1 MILAHY
7 TIDKT
12 KIYKILE
19 RFYIKYKKRRKF
31 EPNPNGKT
39 PPSIESIQHIQLYKR
54 TCVYSSEN
62 QNKTKEHLVIKIRSY
77 PRPNDCYILSVLYD
91 EYKDL
96 L

>member
-1 MILAHY
+1 MILHHY

-19 RFYIKYKKRRKF
+19 RFHIKYRKRRKF
-31 EPNPNGKT
+31 EPNPNGKL
-39 PPSIESIQHIQLYKR
+39 PPPIDSNENIQIYKR
-54 TCVYSSEN
+54 TCVYSKEN
-62 QNKTKEHLVIKIRSY
+62 NNELKEHLVIKIRSY
-77 PRPNDCYILSVLYD
+77 PRSNDYYILNVLFD

>member
-1 MILAHY
+1 MILARY
-7 TIDKT
+7 NIDNT

-31 EPNPNGKT
+31 QSNPNGKT
-39 PPSIESIQHIQLYKR
+39 PPILDEVQNIQLYKR

-77 PRPNDCYILSVLYD
+77 PRPNDCYILNVLFD

>member
-31 EPNPNGKT
+31 EPNPNGKH
-39 PPSIESIQHIQLYKR
+39 PPSLDSIQSAQLYKR
-54 TCVYSSEN
+54 TCVYSREN
-62 QNKTKEHLVIKIRSY
+62 KNETKEHLVIKIKRY
-77 PRPNDCYILSVLYD
+77 PQNSDYYILNVLYD
-91 EYKDL
+91 DYKDL